1 MYSFKKMT
9 MMKTYQS
16 IRKYIVLALAV
27 SLTATMEAQFDPMFT
42 QYMFNELVIN
52 PAYAG
57 SRECLSTTA
66 FYREQWVGLDGAP
79 STITASVHAPF
90 MQQKIGAGITVMN
103 DKIGV
108 SNRTGV
114 NLNGAYRIQMDNNT
128 LSFGLQLG
136 MVSLS
141 ENLSNLNLTADNQFA
156 MSTGKKTAPNFG
168 FGAFYTAPKWYA
180 GFSIPRMLK
189 NRLDVSN
196 GSGEVKNSLEMD
208 DFHYF
213 ITAGSVFDI
222 APTVKLRPNIMLK
235 AVSGAPMEMDL
246 SANALFNDFIWA
258 GLSYRT
264 GDAIAMLLGAN
275 ITKQLRIGYS
285 YDYSLSALQD
295 FNTGSHEIMLGYDF
309 NYSKDKVITP
319 RYF

>member
-1 MYSFKKMT
+1 MT

-16 IRKYIVLALAV
+16 IRKFIVLTFALV
-27 SLTATMEAQFDPMFT
+27 SAIAAEAQFDPMFT

-79 STITASVHAPF
+79 STITASLHAPL
-90 MQQKIGAGITVMN
+90 MQQKIGAGISILN

-136 MVSLS
+136 VVSLS
-141 ENLSNLNLTADNQFA
+141 ENLANLQLSADNQFA
-156 MSTGKKTAPNFG
+156 ASTGKKTAPNFG
-168 FGAFYTAPKWYA
+168 FGAFYTAPKWYV
-180 GFSIPRMLK
+180 GLSIPRMLK
-189 NRLDVSN
+189 NRLDVAS
-196 GSGEVKNSLEMD
+196 GSGEVKNTLDMS

-213 ITAGSVFDI
+213 ITGGAVFDI
-222 APTVKLRPNIMLK
+222 APTVKLRPNLMLK
-235 AVSGAPMEMDL
+235 TVSGAPMEMDL

-275 ITKQLRIGYS
+275 VTRQLRIGYS

-309 NYSKDKVITP
+309 NYSKDKVVTP